1 MKLRTVFV
9 CLFRVSQLDPPR
21 VMVLLL
27 MLGVALFCTSN
38 SALAQAGKLDTT
50 FATGGIFTDSVG
62 QFPGEPSFAN
72 AVAIQG
78 DGKIVVGGS
87 IGFSAAVLRLNGN
100 GTLDSTFGTGGVVT
114 INLNFPNSPAD
125 QVIGVAVQPNGKIVA
140 ALSNVL
146 EDANL
151 VFLAA
156 RLNRDGSLDSTFG
169 TGGIVQTQIGP
180 FGIANS
186 VFALLPDGK
195 ILLAGDGAMAR
206 YDAEGQL
213 DSTFGTDGV
222 VAILA
227 SQPSAMA
234 VQPDG
239 KILIGAGA
247 APPGI
252 FFPAPG
258 LLNADFSA
266 AGVISRYNV
275 DGSLDTSFGIMG
287 QAATIPV
294 PAAISIQR
302 EGLFGDSRILVAG
315 TSNSVNGA
323 ISGGSTVGQG
333 AVFGFSLA
341 RYTRDG
347 RIDDSFGAGGGIFTS
362 FRPAEP
368 LAGAFALLLDR
379 EGNIIAA
386 GTAGQ
391 PPAPTS
397 VTQADFALAR
407 YEPNGALDNTFGT
420 NGEVTTGF
428 GINEAGIYAL
438 ALQTDGKIV
447 AAGISQQ
454 NPFGGQVGGLVVAR
468 YLAQ

>member
-1 MKLRTVFV
+1 MRFRPVLVS
-9 CLFRVSQLDPPR
+9 LFRVSRLDPPR
-21 VMVLLL
+21 VVVLLL

-50 FATGGIFTDSVG
+50 FATGGIFTDSAG
-62 QFPGEPSFAN
+62 QFPGEPNFAN

-114 INLNFPNSPAD
+114 LNFPAD

-140 ALSNVL
+140 ALSNQL

-156 RLNRDGSLDSTFG
+156 RLNPDGSLDSTFG

-323 ISGGSTVGQG
+323 IPGGSTVGQG

-347 RIDDSFGAGGGIFTS
+347 RIDDSFGSGGGIFTN

-397 VTQADFALAR
+397 VTQADLALAR
-407 YEPNGALDNTFGT
+407 YAPNGAPDNTFGT

>member
-1 MKLRTVFV
+1 MKFRAVLVS
-9 CLFRVSQLDPPR
+9 LLRVSRPDPPR
-21 VMVLLL
+21 VVVFLI

-38 SALAQAGKLDTT
+38 SALAQAGKLDPT

-62 QFPGEPSFAN
+62 QFPGEPNFAI

-87 IGFSAAVLRLNGN
+87 IGFTAAVLRLNGN

-114 INLNFPNSPAD
+114 INVPTD

-156 RLNRDGSLDSTFG
+156 RLNPDGSLDSTFG

-186 VFALLPDGK
+186 VFALQPDGK
-195 ILLAGDGAMAR
+195 ILLAGGGAMAR
-206 YDAEGQL
+206 YDADGQL
-213 DSTFGTDGV
+213 DSTFGTDGL

-234 VQPDG
+234 LQPDG
-239 KILIGAGA
+239 KILIGGGA

-252 FFPAPG
+252 SFPVPG

-275 DGSLDTSFGIMG
+275 DGSLDTSFGVMG

-302 EGLFGDSRILVAG
+302 EGFFGDSRILVAG

-323 ISGGSTVGQG
+323 IPGGGTVGQV

-347 RIDDSFGAGGGIFTS
+347 RIDDSFGAGGGMFTS

-368 LAGAFALLLDR
+368 LAGAFALLLDG
-379 EGNIIAA
+379 EGNIITA

-391 PPAPTS
+391 PAAPTS
-397 VTQADFALAR
+397 VTRADFALAR
-407 YEPNGALDNTFGT
+407 YARNGALDNTFGT
-420 NGEVTTGF
+420 NGEVTTKF

-468 YLAQ
+468 YLAH

>member
-1 MKLRTVFV
+1 MKLRAVLAS
-9 CLFRVSQLDPPR
+9 LFRVSRLHAPR
-21 VMVLLL
+21 VVVLLL
-27 MLGVALFCTSN
+27 MLGVALFGTSN
-38 SALAQAGKLDTT
+38 VALAQAGKLDTK
-50 FATGGIFTDSVG
+50 FATGGIFTDSAG
-62 QFPGEPSFAN
+62 QLPGVPSFAN

-87 IGFSAAVLRLNGN
+87 INLTAVVLRLNGN
-100 GTLDSTFGTGGVVT
+100 GTLDSSFGTDGVVT
-114 INLNFPNSPAD
+114 LNLNFPNSPAD
-125 QVIGVAVQPNGKIVA
+125 EVIGVAVQPNGKIVA
-140 ALSNVL
+140 ALSNRL
-146 EDANL
+146 EDASL

-180 FGIANS
+180 FGIGNS
-186 VFALLPDGK
+186 VFALQPDGK

-234 VQPDG
+234 LQPDG

-247 APPGI
+247 APPGVS
-252 FFPAPG
+252 FPTPG

-294 PAAISIQR
+294 PSAISIQGA
-302 EGLFGDSRILVAG
+302 GLFGDGGILVAG

-323 ISGGSTVGQG
+323 TPGGGTLRQVV
-333 AVFGFSLA
+333 VFGFSLA

-347 RIDDSFGAGGGIFTS
+347 RIDDSFGAGGGVFTS

-368 LAGAFALLLDR
+368 LAGAYALLVDGA
-379 EGNIIAA
+379 GNIIAA

-391 PPAPTS
+391 PAAQTV

-407 YEPNGALDNTFGT
+407 YAPNGAPDNTFGT

-438 ALQTDGKIV
+438 ALQEDGKIV
-447 AAGISQQ
+447 AAGNSQQ
-454 NPFGGQVGGLVVAR
+454 NPFGGQVGGLIVAR
-468 YLAQ
+468 YLAH